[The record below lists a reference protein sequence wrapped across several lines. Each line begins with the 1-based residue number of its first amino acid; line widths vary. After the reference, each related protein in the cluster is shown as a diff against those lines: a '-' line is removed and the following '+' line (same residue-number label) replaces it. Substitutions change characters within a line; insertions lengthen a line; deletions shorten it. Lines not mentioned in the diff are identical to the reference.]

1 MSALRH
7 FVADLLEAEDAVVDS
22 VGDECL
28 DVLAPEPV
36 RTAFGWQ
43 TELVRLGFG
52 PTRPTGAIPV
62 GLEGDWLNRFGTLL
76 GTRGQTGMR
85 QLARPDAPSPNAPER
100 LIEKALE
107 LPNAVWRLAGRRQ
120 TWTQCLLL
128 AFRYTATSDEKREGV
143 IWLGFNLGTGAVL
156 DPTLLAR
163 LGEHMADPTPWSMP
177 EPAALAVAET
187 GIADTASLT
196 GRIPA
201 LLEHR
206 VRAELDTFLR
216 SMRRRLDR
224 DRKRVHAYHDDLRQT
239 AQTKLGKVRTG
250 STGKAEADGRRETLR
265 IEAIEREY
273 AAKIEDLKHKYA
285 LQIQAE
291 WVQGLV
297 LLVPV
302 ERYEIMIK
310 RRKGERIVAMDWHS
324 GVRQMETPLDEA
336 GLGVGHVRLVCD
348 ERLHLTTIAGQ
359 TCPAC
364 AKDRCHACHP
374 TACPRCKR

>member
-1 MSALRH
+1 MSALRS

-22 VGDECL
+22 VGTECL

-36 RTAFGWQ
+36 RIAFGWQ
-43 TELVRLGFG
+43 SELVRLGFG
-52 PTRPTGAIPV
+52 PTRSTSAIPV

-76 GTRGQTGMR
+76 GTRGQTGIR
-85 QLARPDAPSPNAPER
+85 QLARPDAPAPNTPDR

-107 LPNAVWRLAGRRQ
+107 LPNAVWRLVGQQQ
-120 TWTQCLLL
+120 TWTRCLLL

-143 IWLGFNLGTGAVL
+143 IWLGFNLGTGAIL
-156 DPTLLAR
+156 DPPLLAR
-163 LGEHMADPTPWSMP
+163 IGEHLADPTPWLMP
-177 EPAALAVAET
+177 EPEALEMAEL
-187 GIADTASLT
+187 GFPDTASLT
-196 GRIPA
+196 ARIPA

-206 VRAELDTFLR
+206 VRAELDAFLR

-239 AQTKLGKVRTG
+239 AQAKLGKIRAV
-250 STGKAEADGRRETLR
+250 STEKAEADRRRETLR
-265 IEAIEREY
+265 VAAIEREY
-273 AAKIEDLKHKYA
+273 AAKNEDLKHKYA

-302 ERYEIMIK
+302 ERFEIKIK
-310 RRKGERIVAMDWHS
+310 RRKGERIVAMDWHAV
-324 GVRQMETPLDEA
+324 VRQMETPLDET
-336 GLGVGHVRLVCD
+336 GLGVDHVRLVCD
-348 ERLHLTTIAGQ
+348 ERLHLTATAGQ

-364 AKDRCHACHP
+364 AKDRCRACHP

>member
-1 MSALRH
+1 MSMLRT
-7 FVADLLEAEDAVVDS
+7 FMSDLLETADAVVDP

-36 RTAFGWQ
+36 RTAFGWHS
-43 TELVRLGFG
+43 ELVRLGFG
-52 PTRPTGAIPV
+52 PTRSTGAIPV
-62 GLEGDWLNRFGTLL
+62 GLEGDWLNRVGTLL
-76 GTRGQTGMR
+76 GERGQTGMR
-85 QLARPDAPSPNAPER
+85 QLARPDAPAPSAPER

-107 LPNAVWRLAGRRQ
+107 LPNAVWRLAGRRE
-120 TWTQCLLL
+120 TWTRCLLL
-128 AFRYTATSDEKREGV
+128 AFRYTATSDEKRDGV
-143 IWLGFNLGTGAVL
+143 TWLGFNLGTGAIL
-156 DPTLLAR
+156 DPLLLAR
-163 LGEHMADPTPWSMP
+163 LGGHLADHTSWLTP
-177 EPAALAVAET
+177 EPEALEVAET
-187 GIADTASLT
+187 GYADTASLT

-206 VRAELDTFLR
+206 VRAELDTFLH

-239 AQTKLGKVRTG
+239 AQAKLGKIRAVAPE
-250 STGKAEADGRRETLR
+250 KAEADHRRETLR

-302 ERYEIMIK
+302 ERFEILIK
-310 RRKGERIVAMDWHS
+310 RRKGERIIAMDWHAP
-324 GVRQMETPLDEA
+324 VRQMETPLDET
-336 GLGVGHVRLVCD
+336 GLGVDHVRLVCD
-348 ERLHLTTIAGQ
+348 ELLHLTDATGQ
-359 TCPAC
+359 SCPAC
-364 AKDRCHACHP
+364 AKDRCRACHP
-374 TACPRCKR
+374 AACPRCKL